1 MESQPTKLNDKNE
14 GSLSAADKGPE
25 GMIEGGDITELQEL
39 EVKPTHRE
47 MTARWLAIILVCI
60 LGGSA
65 LLHYITMAVFVY
77 MGKTDTA
84 DRLGT
89 FFNAWLPAIT
99 ALVGS
104 ATTYYFT
111 KEKR

>member
-1 MESQPTKLNDKNE
+1 MDTQPNKPSGTKEVTARSGD
-14 GSLSAADKGPE
+14 SMDDV
-25 GMIEGGDITELQEL
+25 IDGGDVTQFREL
-39 EVKPTHRE
+39 EVKPPHRE
-47 MTARWLAIILVCI
+47 STARWLAIMLVSI
-60 LGGSA
+60 FGGSV
-65 LLHYITMAVFVY
+65 LLHYITLAVFAY
-77 MGKTDTA
+77 GGKTDAA
-84 DRLGT
+84 DKLAT